1 MISPK
6 KQNIFIAVA
15 LALLFTLFC
24 AASLNFMSFVQ
35 QSLWDNAVKHV
46 MESTAR
52 AANALQRNA
61 VKDLELLR
69 MLAQDLEQGMS
80 SDEQR
85 IIGKL
90 QTHLSG
96 TGSLAALIFKDGT
109 GYTDTGLAVTL
120 TPEERKLVQ
129 GVKRHLV

>member
-69 MLAQDLEQGMS
+69 MLS
-80 SDEQR
+80 S
-85 IIGKL
+85 
-90 QTHLSG
+90 
-96 TGSLAALIFKDGT
+96 GSSANCKPTSPAPAASR
-109 GYTDTGLAVTL
+109 
-120 TPEERKLVQ
+120 P
-129 GVKRHLV
+129 